1 MVRPQV
7 TATAC
12 VVACLVAAGGLALL
26 AAQTG
31 GAPDV
36 ADSLVSRGRGWYGTG
51 WDQLVRDRER
61 ARGQAGGDAARGE
74 VARGDNA
81 GLFVSDANSIPTL
94 HMDHASAAAPPRS
107 GKALRQQL
115 RVLVDRLKET
125 RNRGRHRPSWV
136 RGHFAHPSGSR
147 QPRGGI
153 GYHSRGSVRHNAASV
168 GRIRAAAEAA
178 EEAIEAAAM
187 SSRGL
192 SGYGGAAVSSRSF
205 WHSFV
210 NAFSAFGA
218 SAGVHVAAG
227 GGAAAADAAGGG
239 QEGPLDEAS
248 AAAEKHWKDPYDNPY
263 HTEPYDQAMEQKK
276 WNALAN
282 KFRRDHPNMDAKT
295 EQQQL
300 DRLWRQR
307 YTYHYHAFGPK
318 TKPHKDGATPAV
330 PAPAPHKS
338 LPPLVYPPPTT
349 GVPSAGWEGEF
360 PPATVL
366 GPSPEKPDFNGQSA
380 VIARLPFLGNGPSE
394 LDEHQKEVRGSF
406 AVRVFG
412 ASGQPEIEVSR
423 MWGCCH
429 NEKRGFQCTYRGY
442 RELHGDFTGNT
453 IVTGFKRIWKA
464 KRRILTG
471 MSIPPTGNP
480 NEFDIMTCR
489 DLDTGEVQYFKLRPE
504 RILARMRERYCLG
517 DIPSGSI
524 GGCAW

>member
-1 MVRPQV
+1 M
-7 TATAC
+7 
-12 VVACLVAAGGLALL
+12 ALL

-282 KFRRDHPNMDAKT
+282 KFRRDVRTHSRKCAHTRVHTHTHP
-295 EQQQL
+295 
-300 DRLWRQR
+300 
-307 YTYHYHAFGPK
+307 H
-318 TKPHKDGATPAV
+318 PH
-330 PAPAPHKS
+330 
-338 LPPLVYPPPTT
+338 PPTHPHT
-349 GVPSAGWEGEF
+349 
-360 PPATVL
+360 PPGT
-366 GPSPEKPDFNGQSA
+366 E
-380 VIARLPFLGNGPSE
+380 
-394 LDEHQKEVRGSF
+394 
-406 AVRVFG
+406 
-412 ASGQPEIEVSR
+412 
-423 MWGCCH
+423 
-429 NEKRGFQCTYRGY
+429 
-442 RELHGDFTGNT
+442 
-453 IVTGFKRIWKA
+453 
-464 KRRILTG
+464 RRW
-471 MSIPPTGNP
+471 
-480 NEFDIMTCR
+480 R
-489 DLDTGEVQYFKLRPE
+489 
-504 RILARMRERYCLG
+504 
-517 DIPSGSI
+517 
-524 GGCAW
+524 